1 MRWNPFRRVPSDSRT
16 DPTAQEQLLAQGEA
30 AYAHHAAGRHELA
43 REGFVAVVE
52 AYRRDLAT
60 HPDDP
65 DVTALLA
72 DRLNGLGQCLGALRR
87 HDEATAAFDEGLGTS
102 RAAVTLRRPLANGG
116 PDLDLARTLR
126 TFALV
131 RANTGVELD
140 EADKALDEAIAV
152 HMATLTGEPSE
163 EHLAETYATELAQ
176 ARLRQ
181 RQGRHVE
188 AARVAGL
195 ARSGHLDGLR
205 DMLHAQRP
213 DVTKPSDVAEPTG

>member
-1 MRWNPFRRVPSDSRT
+1 MRWNPFRRVPSDSPD
-16 DPTAQEQLLAQGEA
+16 DPSEQEQLLAQGEA
-30 AYAHHAAGRHELA
+30 AHAHHAAGRHELA
-43 REGFVAVVE
+43 REGFATAVE
-52 AYRRDLAT
+52 AYRKDLAT

-65 DVTALLA
+65 DVTGLLA
-72 DRLNGLGQCLGALRR
+72 DRLNGLGQCLFALRR
-87 HDEATAAFDEGLGTS
+87 HEEATAAFEEGVETS
-102 RAAVTLRRPLANGG
+102 RRAVTLRRAVADGT

-131 RANTGVELD
+131 RANAGVELE
-140 EADKALDEAIAV
+140 EADRALDEATAL
-152 HMATLTGEPSE
+152 HMATLAAAPNE

-188 AARVAGL
+188 AARVAEL

-205 DMLHAQRP
+205 DMLRAQRSEE
-213 DVTKPSDVAEPTG
+213 TRSSDVAGPPN

>member
-1 MRWNPFRRVPSDSRT
+1 MRWNPFRRMPSDSRT
-16 DPTAQEQLLAQGEA
+16 DPSAQDQLLAEGEA
-30 AYAHHAAGRHELA
+30 AHAHHAAGRHELA
-43 REGFVAVVE
+43 REGFVTAVE
-52 AYRRDLAT
+52 AYRQDLAT

-72 DRLNGLGQCLGALRR
+72 DRLNGLGQCLAALRR
-87 HDEATAAFDEGLGTS
+87 YDEATAAFEEGLGTS
-102 RAAVTLRRPLANGG
+102 RAAVVLRRPLADGT

-152 HMATLTGEPSE
+152 HMATLAGEPSE

-205 DMLHAQRP
+205 DMLRAERSDGTRAP
-213 DVTKPSDVAEPTG
+213 DVAKPTG